1 MHHSFFG
8 MRRLLDFA
16 KWKYCKLNNY
26 QGLQSMADNY
36 FIGPIYHEN
45 WIDDCVREKRFI

>member
-1 MHHSFFG
+1 
-8 MRRLLDFA
+8 
-16 KWKYCKLNNY
+16 
-26 QGLQSMADNY
+26 MADNY